1 MLLYSTILNVNETMT
16 KEDFIRLVINWNQIS
31 TNVR

>member
-16 KEDFIRLVINWNQIS
+16 KEDFIRFVINWNQIS